1 MSERKKEAKP
11 VSEETPKK
19 EEEKNVTPKDE
30 EKKSKKVNGDKKKV
44 TSTKKTDNKKKTDE
58 KKKETKKK
66 TDEKKKATKKK
77 EEKNKETKKKTDD
90 NNKKVTKKT
99 DNNKKKATV
108 QKKKEE
114 TKINIY
120 EKWVSE
126 AIQSISTEEN
136 PYVSS
141 LKIKQYLIDYMD
153 QGIFYVIPKRA
164 KKALDSLCEKKLLK
178 SKKNSYA
185 FSSLGKTKLI
195 QEKIPKRKKVTRPI
209 KKTNEVEEK
218 KEEPKEYQTSSGR
231 VSKQTKLI

>member
-1 MSERKKEAKP
+1 MKRRKKQKRRQMKRRRLQRRKRRKI
-11 VSEETPKK
+11 KK
-19 EEEKNVTPKDE
+19 Q
-30 EKKSKKVNGDKKKV
+30 
-44 TSTKKTDNKKKTDE
+44 KKKTDE
-58 KKKETKKK
+58 KKKVTKK
-66 TDEKKKATKKK
+66 TDDNKKKATKKTDD
-77 EEKNKETKKKTDD
+77 NKKKVTKKTDDNNKKVTKKTDDNKKKVTKKTDD